1 MSYNLVEGGHAPIM
15 YGKDNPMYGIDVR
28 TLMTP
33 EAVKEMSRKRSI
45 SLKNRKRKQTTFDK
59 ISKANSGK
67 NNPMYGK
74 HKYDTPHYNKK
85 CMYCKNTNTYIYVEK
100 AKVNEYL
107 NNGYILQGSN
117 KNTKKSQHSK
127 ELNRQAH
134 IGRKLM
140 YHPITGNRKCPLPKD
155 FQKYLNLGYKFK

>member
-1 MSYNLVEGGHAPIM
+1 MPI
-15 YGKDNPMYGIDVR
+15 GEKNPMYGIDVR

-45 SLKNRKRKQTTFDK
+45 ALKNRKRKSETFDK

-85 CMYCKNTNTYIYVEK
+85 CMYCKNTNVYVYVEK
-100 AKVNEYL
+100 IKLMDYL
-107 NNGYILQGSN
+107 NNGYIL
-117 KNTKKSQHSK
+117 
-127 ELNRQAH
+127 
-134 IGRKLM
+134 
-140 YHPITGNRKCPLPKD
+140 
-155 FQKYLNLGYKFK
+155 